1 MPRCF
6 DVYTVVNERKITENT
21 YLKMSTRRFHSVM
34 DTFIKLVYVQLKSFK
49 FDSIEISKYV
59 VCQKRHKRTIFLWT
73 QSKIFYNVVWTKCG
87 QLVMSIKHRNRF
99 SSGYTSYSVSIYI
112 TVT

>member
-34 DTFIKLVYVQLKSFK
+34 DTFIKLVYVQPKSFK

-59 VCQKRHKRTIFLWT
+59 YAKNAIKAPFSYGHNQKYFTTLYG
-73 QSKIFYNVVWTKCG
+73 QNVAS
-87 QLVMSIKHRNRF
+87 LL
-99 SSGYTSYSVSIYI
+99 
-112 TVT
+112 

>member
-21 YLKMSTRRFHSVM
+21 YLKMSTRRFHSVL
-34 DTFIKLVYVQLKSFK
+34 DTFIKLVYVSLR

-59 VCQKRHKRTIFLWT
+59 YAKNAIKAPFSYGHNKKYFTTLYGQ
-73 QSKIFYNVVWTKCG
+73 NVAS
-87 QLVMSIKHRNRF
+87 LL
-99 SSGYTSYSVSIYI
+99 
-112 TVT
+112 